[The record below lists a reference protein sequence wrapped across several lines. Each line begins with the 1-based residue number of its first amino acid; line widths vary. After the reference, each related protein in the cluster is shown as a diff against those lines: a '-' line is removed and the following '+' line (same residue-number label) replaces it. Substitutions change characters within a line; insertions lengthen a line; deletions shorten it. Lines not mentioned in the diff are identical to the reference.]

1 MLFRFQFMTKNKND
15 DRLFPKKA
23 FDFLNDD
30 NDLMMTQMMTKK

>member
-23 FDFLNDD
+23 FDDPNVQNDELNDD
-30 NDLMMTQMMTKK
+30 

>member
-23 FDFLNDD
+23 FDDPNDD
-30 NDLMMTQMMTKK
+30 